1 MKETSARLL
10 RLLTL
15 LQTRRE
21 WSGAELADRLGVTT
35 RTVRRDID
43 KLRSLGYPIKA
54 FKGIAGGY
62 RLSSGA
68 ELPPLQ
74 LDDDEAVAL
83 AIALRTA
90 AGSSVAGIGETA
102 LRALVKLE
110 QVLPSRLRHRVTA
123 MNISTVPTPFTESDV
138 DAGVLAAVATACRDH
153 QRLRFDY
160 RGDVRSTEP
169 HELVHWGRRW
179 YLVAWDLDRDA
190 WRTFRVDRLSP
201 RVPTGPRFEP
211 RTLDAAAFV
220 AQSVA
225 SAWPY
230 QATIRLH
237 ASAESVAAQAYGS
250 YGRIEPIDDATCLY
264 HVGSDSPASLAF
276 LLAALDVDFDV
287 DPDSELAREL
297 GVKADRFRRAMSFA
311 GGPRLTRHEHQD
323 TA

>member
-1 MKETSARLL
+1 MRETSARLL

-15 LQTRRE
+15 LQTRRD
-21 WSGAELADRLGVTT
+21 WSGAELAGRLEVTT

-54 FKGIAGGY
+54 IKGISGGY
-62 RLSSGA
+62 RLSSGT

-90 AGSSVAGIGETA
+90 ASSSVAGIGETA

-110 QVLPSRLRHRVTA
+110 QVLPARLRHRVA
-123 MNISTVPTPFTESDV
+123 ALHISTVPTPFTESDV
-138 DAGVLAAVATACRDH
+138 DAGVLAAVAAACRDH

-160 RGDVRSTEP
+160 RGEVRRTEP
-169 HELVHWGRRW
+169 HELVNWGRRW

-190 WRTFRVDRLSP
+190 WRTFRVDRLAP
-201 RVPTGPRFEP
+201 LEPTGPRFEP
-211 RTLDAAAFV
+211 RTLDAPTFV

-237 ASAESVAAQAYGS
+237 ASAETVAAQAYGS
-250 YGRIEPIDDATCLY
+250 YGRVEPIDDKSCLY
-264 HVGSDSPASLAF
+264 HVGSDDPKSLAF
-276 LLAALDVDFDV
+276 LLAALEVDFDV
-287 DPDSELAREL
+287 DPRSGLAAAL
-297 GVKADRFRRAMSFA
+297 VAKAKRFRRAVSGRA
-311 GGPRLTRHEHQD
+311 GSG
-323 TA
+323 